1 MIRLLLSILF
11 AIGPSLFA
19 AQPNILFILTEDQG
33 AHMSALGRT
42 DTQTPRMD
50 ALAASGTL
58 FRPAYVASPV
68 CPASNASI
76 HPGLHGPVNAPL

>member
-1 MIRLLLSILF
+1 MIRLLLVCLLAF
-11 AIGPSLFA
+11 VPSLFA

-42 DTQTPRMD
+42 DIQTPRMD

-58 FRPAYVASPV
+58 FRRAYVAYPV
-68 CPASNASI
+68 CSAS
-76 HPGLHGPVNAPL
+76 